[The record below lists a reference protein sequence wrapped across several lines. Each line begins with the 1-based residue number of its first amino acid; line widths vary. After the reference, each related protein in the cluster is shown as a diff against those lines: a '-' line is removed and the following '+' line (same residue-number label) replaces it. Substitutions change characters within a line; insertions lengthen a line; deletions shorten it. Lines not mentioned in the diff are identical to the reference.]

1 MSKVRAI
8 LKAKEIVDNLEGR
21 KGFEFGDI
29 DEEIMDE
36 IIEEIAEIID
46 DE

>member
-8 LKAKEIVDNLEGR
+8 LKAKEILDNLEGR

-36 IIEEIAEIID
+36 ILEEIADIIED
-46 DE
+46 D